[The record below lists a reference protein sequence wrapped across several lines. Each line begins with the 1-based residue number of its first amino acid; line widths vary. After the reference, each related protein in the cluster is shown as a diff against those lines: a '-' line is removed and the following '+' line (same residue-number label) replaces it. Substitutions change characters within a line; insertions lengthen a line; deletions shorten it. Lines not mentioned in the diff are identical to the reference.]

1 MSYSWEIVWNSCHI
15 LLYGKYIKTKGFLLW
30 TQLDFLCL
38 IKNVSKSAEMRL
50 LLKGTA
56 ALRLIKQGK
65 YERVLIDFQEI
76 DKVELSSMV
85 YLVF

>member
-1 MSYSWEIVWNSCHI
+1 
-15 LLYGKYIKTKGFLLW
+15 
-30 TQLDFLCL
+30 
-38 IKNVSKSAEMRL
+38 MRL